1 MDFITKLPASSDVV
15 TRTKY
20 DAILVI
26 VDKLTKYTEMIPFKE
41 TFTATELGHILL
53 DKLIKHHG
61 IPASITSD
69 RDKLFTSAYWTT
81 LITAMGT
88 KRKLSTAFHPQTDGQ
103 TERANQTLEQYLRGY
118 INRRQNNWV
127 SLLPLAQL
135 AYNNQISDTTKETP
149 FFANHGRHPNLF
161 CEPRDGPRA
170 EHALRATQDMK
181 DLHDD
186 LRTAIQKRN
195 ETMTN
200 QTNKHRKEAP
210 CFKTGDK
217 VYLSTKNLRI
227 KKGLTK
233 KLDQTRIGPFL
244 IKDAKGPN
252 AFELE
257 LPADARVHPVFNVQL
272 LEPADPAAP
281 VQTKM
286 QHESYE
292 ETEFEV
298 ESITDHRKLLGITE
312 FLVKW
317 KGYPEAENT
326 WEPED
331 NLLNCQELLRRYR
344 QSRMNR
350 RN

>member
-15 TRTKY
+15 TGTKY
-20 DAILVI
+20 DSILVI

-41 TFTATELGHILL
+41 TYTAPELGHILL

-103 TERANQTLEQYLRGY
+103 TERANQTLEQYLRAY
-118 INRRQNNWV
+118 VNQRQNNWV
-127 SLLPLAQL
+127 SLLPLAQI
-135 AYNNQISDTTKETP
+135 AYNNQVSDTTKRTP

-170 EHALRATQDMK
+170 EHALRAAQGMK

-195 ETMTN
+195 KTMTN
-200 QTNKHRKEAP
+200 QANKHRKEAP
-210 CFKTGDK
+210 CFKVGDK

-227 KKGLTK
+227 RKGLTK
-233 KLDQTRIGPFL
+233 KLDRTRIGPFL
-244 IKDAKGPN
+244 IKGARGRN

-272 LEPADPAAP
+272 LEPADPDTP
-281 VQTKM
+281 VQTVM
-286 QHESYE
+286 HHESHE

-298 ESITDHRKLLGITE
+298 ESIINHRRILGVTE

-317 KGYPEAENT
+317 KNYPESENT

-331 NLLNCQELLRRYR
+331 NLLNYQERIRHYQR
-344 QSRMNR
+344 SKKNKT
-350 RN
+350 N